1 MVRYIQS
8 LGLAILLSVGIG
20 GVGHAASFDCNKA
33 TTETEIAI
41 CSDPELSALDEGL
54 HIAYRD
60 IFVSNFDDVA
70 ETAKS
75 EQRNWIMER
84 NICGFEVS
92 CLVDK
97 YKKRHVELSNA
108 NYDSRHKPFT
118 GSFLPSTMNG
128 SLTSL
133 LNTTLKDWDLVA
145 VDSIIGASYL
155 GMSITTAFIVRE
167 KSINAIQSCG
177 MDICNSN
184 PAYFALIDGSIDENF
199 SGTNVQFHPVDDLV
213 QDSVEVTLNVLSRN
227 RVEIRA
233 YWLRG
238 GSTVNAR
245 YSQDKGLTAISE
257 RTGGVISPASGTM
270 YSETYLFEQDIYLK
284 EYGYIFGEALG
295 LLPRSI
301 GLKDAVNP
309 CEESDFRTCD
319 ERDLYDLAVQLYSE
333 PKTIHE
339 SLRLF
344 SYLNDLKYEPAKKAY
359 AIVSQTISEM
369 SYPPKIGQ

>member
-1 MVRYIQS
+1 MNKRILCS
-8 LGLAILLSVGIG
+8 SIRLLTLALLLSVGAVT
-20 GVGHAASFDCNKA
+20 VGNAASFDCSKA

-60 IFVSNFDDVA
+60 ILVSNFDGAA
-70 ETAKS
+70 EAAKS

-84 NICGFEVS
+84 NICGFDVS

-97 YKKRHVELSNA
+97 YKKRHIELSNA
-108 NYDSRHKPFT
+108 NYDSRHEPFT
-118 GSFLPSTMNG
+118 GSFLPSTMND

-145 VDSIIGASYL
+145 IDSIIRASYF

-167 KSINAIQSCG
+167 KSINAIHSCG
-177 MDICNSN
+177 MHICNSN

-199 SGTNVQFHPVDDLV
+199 NSTNVQFHPVDELV
-213 QDSVEVTLNVLSRN
+213 QDSVEVTLNVISRN
-227 RVEIRA
+227 RVGIGA

-238 GSTVNAR
+238 GSTVDVS
-245 YSQDKGLTAISE
+245 YSHDEGLNVISKS
-257 RTGGVISPASGTM
+257 TGGVTSPGVGTM
-270 YSETYLFEQDIYLK
+270 YSETYLFEQDIYLA
-284 EYGYIFGEALG
+284 EFGYVFGGMLG

-319 ERDLYDLAVQLYSE
+319 KRDIYDLAVRLYSE
-333 PKTIHE
+333 PETIHE

-359 AIVSQTISEM
+359 AIVSETISEM
-369 SYPPKIGQ
+369 

>member
-1 MVRYIQS
+1 MVQYFR
-8 LGLAILLSVGIG
+8 LVVLALLLSVSAVT
-20 GVGHAASFDCNKA
+20 VGQAASFDCNKA

-60 IFVSNFDDVA
+60 ILVSNLDSAA

-84 NICGFEVS
+84 NICGLDVS

-97 YKKRHVELSNA
+97 YKKRHIELSNA
-108 NYDSRHKPFT
+108 NYDGRHEPFT

-167 KSINAIQSCG
+167 KSINAIHSCG
-177 MDICNSN
+177 MNICNSN

-199 SGTNVQFHPVDDLV
+199 SSTNVQFHPVDELV
-213 QDSVEVTLNVLSRN
+213 QDSVEVTLNVISKN
-227 RVEIRA
+227 RVEIGA

-238 GSTVNAR
+238 GSSIDVS
-245 YSQDKGLTAISE
+245 YSHDEGLNAISK
-257 RTGGVISPASGTM
+257 RTGGVNSPGVGTM
-270 YSETYLFEQDIYLK
+270 YSETYLFEQDVYLA
-284 EYGYIFGEALG
+284 EFGYVFGGMLG

-301 GLKDAVNP
+301 GAKDAVNA
-309 CEESDFRTCD
+309 CEGNDFRTCD
-319 ERDLYDLAVQLYSE
+319 KRDIYDLAVKLYSE
-333 PKTIHE
+333 PETIHE

-344 SYLNDLKYEPAKKAY
+344 GYLNDLKYEPARKAY
-359 AIVSQTISEM
+359 AIVSETISEM
-369 SYPPKIGQ
+369 